1 MAFKKSLIV
10 EPILITGSNGFLGS
24 HLTQYFLEKNTK
36 IYSISHG
43 KTKNPNIEQIGDDI
57 LNFKNL
63 SYDFSTILHFAA
75 LTDIQFC
82 EKNQKQCFEINI
94 DGTKNILDL
103 ARKNDSRLVFASS
116 SHVYGKPDSL
126 PINEQSSI
134 NPISIHAKSKVKAES
149 LCEEYAKL
157 YGMNID
163 IVRTFSIYGSNSPS
177 YALISRIIN
186 QILFSEKIILGNLK
200 SKRDFLHISDFLS
213 VIDII
218 IQNKT
223 NGCSIFNIGYG
234 ESFSIHDICD
244 RLLHI
249 SGTSKS
255 IEFDSS
261 LVRNNDIDDLVC
273 DNSKIKAL
281 GWTPKLLLNDGLSEV
296 FHWFKKNSK
305 NLS

>member
-10 EPILITGSNGFLGS
+10 ESLLITGSNGFLGS
-24 HLTQYFLEKNTK
+24 HLAQYFLKKNTK

-43 KTKNPNIEQIGDDI
+43 KSKNPNIEQIGDDI

-82 EKNQKQCFEINI
+82 EKNQKKCFEINI

-103 ARKNDSRLVFASS
+103 ARKNDSSLVFASS
-116 SHVYGKPDSL
+116 SHVYGKPDLL

-157 YGMNID
+157 YGMDID
-163 IVRTFSIYGSNSPS
+163 IVRTFSIYGSNSPP

-186 QILFSEKIILGNLK
+186 QILFSEKIFLGNLR
-200 SKRDFLHISDFLS
+200 SKRDFLHTSDFLS
-213 VIDII
+213 AIDII

-223 NGCSIFNIGYG
+223 KGCSKFNIGYG
-234 ESFSIHDICD
+234 ESFSIQDICHM
-244 RLLHI
+244 LLDI
-249 SGTSKS
+249 SGNSQS
-255 IEFDSS
+255 IESDTS
-261 LVRNNDIDDLVC
+261 LIRDNDIDELVC
-273 DNSKIKAL
+273 DNSELRKL
-281 GWTPKLLLNDGLSEV
+281 GWFPKLSLHDGLEQV
-296 FHWFKKNSK
+296 FYWFKKNSK
-305 NLS
+305 NI